1 MMRLPSQLAA
11 FPIGEAIRQAAR
23 IPMLSVTNGVARRSI
38 LVSLLIALPASE
50 AMIATAYTAKGP
62 PAPPRAFVAKPTGA
76 RVSRTIIGA
85 LSAAPMPTAIAGPA
99 ITCASDP
106 IE

>member
-1 MMRLPSQLAA
+1 
-11 FPIGEAIRQAAR
+11 
-23 IPMLSVTNGVARRSI
+23 MLNVTNGVARRSI
-38 LVSLLIALPASE
+38 LVSLLIALPASD

-85 LSAAPMPTAIAGPA
+85 FKAAPMPTAIAGPA